1 MPVLRPPTG
10 AWTFKPS
17 STFDHVSFRS
27 YPERLARGML
37 QNKCSFLDQGSERLS
52 SPAISRRKFIL
63 RAATGGVGALAA
75 DAVMVAPN
83 RPRVVRQ
90 EFRLQRW
97 PERLNGFTIALLSD
111 FHYDPVF
118 SIHPIKAAVEI
129 VNGLHAD
136 LVVFAG
142 DFVSEP
148 WTGPAAR
155 GAKEAEPCAEVLKCI
170 TAPHGSWGILGNHDV
185 STDPRRV
192 TGALRSAGIQ
202 VLLNQATPIESDG
215 GRFWLSGVN
224 DVAEGKSDLA
234 ASLHPIPSG
243 EPVVLLAHEP
253 DFADYVSRH
262 AVDLQLSGHS
272 HGGQIRFPFVPPL
285 YLPMLGKKYIWGR
298 YEIGNLKLYT
308 NPGLGTIGVP
318 ARLNCPP
325 EVTLLTLRRSAV

>member
-1 MPVLRPPTG
+1 
-10 AWTFKPS
+10 
-17 STFDHVSFRS
+17 
-27 YPERLARGML
+27 ML
-37 QNKCSFLDQGSERLS
+37 QDKYSFSDQGSERLS
-52 SPAISRRKFIL
+52 LPAISRRKFIL
-63 RAATGGVGALAA
+63 RAVAGGVGAVAA

-90 EFRLQRW
+90 EFGLQRW

-111 FHYDPVF
+111 FHYDPIF
-118 SIHPIKAAVEI
+118 SIHPIKTAVEI
-129 VNGLHAD
+129 VNELRPD
-136 LVVFAG
+136 LAVLAG

-155 GAKEAEPCAEVLKCI
+155 GAKAAEPCADVLKSI
-170 TAPHGSWGILGNHDV
+170 RAPHGLWSILGNHDV

-224 DVAEGKSDLA
+224 DVAEGKADLA

-262 AVDLQLSGHS
+262 SVDLQLSGHS
-272 HGGQIRFPFVPPL
+272 HGGQIRFPFVPPF
-285 YLPMLGKKYIWGR
+285 YLPMLGKKYVWGR

-325 EVTLLTLRRSAV
+325 EVTLLTLRRSTV